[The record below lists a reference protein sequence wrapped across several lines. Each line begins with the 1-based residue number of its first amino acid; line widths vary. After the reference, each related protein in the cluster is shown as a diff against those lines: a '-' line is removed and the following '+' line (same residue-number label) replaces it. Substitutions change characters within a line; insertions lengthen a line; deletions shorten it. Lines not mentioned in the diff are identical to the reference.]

1 MDVIVV
7 GASDDHSEDVVGVGV
22 LGRVDVVEVGE
33 GLEDGVPVAVVFGFE
48 VGPGGRV
55 AVVHLGY
62 YLWFMDNILLMPFIR
77 LNAEITRSPSI
88 IFPEIYVCS

>member
-1 MDVIVV
+1 MDVVVV

-77 LNAEITRSPSI
+77 LNAEITRSPPRHLPKI
-88 IFPEIYVCS
+88 NVCS